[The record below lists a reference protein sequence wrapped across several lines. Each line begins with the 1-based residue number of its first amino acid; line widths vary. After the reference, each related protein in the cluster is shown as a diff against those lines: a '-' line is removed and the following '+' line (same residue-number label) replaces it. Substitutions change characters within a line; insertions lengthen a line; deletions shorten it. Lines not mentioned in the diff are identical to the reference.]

1 MIVIKGRQMTIPKL
15 ERFIGTAYDDN
26 SEMRTFR
33 IDRTATNGV
42 DLSGLSFRLDLEYEN
57 GEKDTAYLDA
67 EIQDEYILLTW
78 EIISN
83 VLQVPGT
90 VFANIRATNTT
101 GSVKW
106 SSFKGAFYV
115 EEDINTPGSYTGKL
129 TELEQAEARI
139 DAKIDSL
146 DEAEAQRVLNEEKRE
161 SQESE
166 RQEAEAARKQA
177 EENREQVVKETVE
190 TFTSAIQSAKDAA
203 LLSES
208 WAIGNTGVRTGEDSN
223 NSKYYAMQ
231 SGAEADRA
239 ERAALLAEQYVDII
253 PPKFHIDFDTMEL
266 IQDEG
271 AQGIEFSLD
280 ENKVLSFTYT

>member
-1 MIVIKGRQMTIPKL
+1 MIVLKGRQMTIPKL
-15 ERFIGTAYDDN
+15 ERYIGTAYDDN

-57 GEKDTAYLDA
+57 GEKDTAYL
-67 EIQDEYILLTW
+67 ETEVQEEYILLTW
-78 EIISN
+78 EVVNN

-90 VFANIRATNTT
+90 VFANIRGTDTR
-101 GSVKW
+101 GSIKW

-115 EEDINTPGSYTGKL
+115 EDNINTPGSYTGKL
-129 TELEQAEARI
+129 TELEQAETRI
-139 DAKIDSL
+139 DAKIDQME
-146 DEAEAQRVLNEEKRE
+146 DVEAQRVANEAVRQA
-161 SQESE
+161 QEE
-166 RQEAEAARKQA
+166 DRQEAEAERQQA
-177 EENREQVVKETVE
+177 EKTREDLAS
-190 TFTSAIQSAKDAA
+190 TFPSAIAGAYSAAR
-203 LLSES
+203 LSES
-208 WAIGNTGVRTGEDSN
+208 WAVGGTGSRTGENSN

-253 PPKFHIDFDTMEL
+253 PPKFHLDLDTMEL
-266 IQDEG
+266 IQDTE

-280 ENKVLSFTYT
+280 ENKNLLFEYVQGV

>member
-15 ERFIGTAYDDN
+15 ERYIGTAYDDN
-26 SEMRTFR
+26 SELRTFR

-57 GEKDTAYLDA
+57 GEKDTAYL
-67 EIQDEYILLTW
+67 ETEVQEEYILLTW
-78 EIISN
+78 EVVNN

-90 VFANIRATNTT
+90 VFANIRGTDTR
-101 GSVKW
+101 GSIKW

-115 EEDINTPGSYTGKL
+115 EDNINTPGSYTGKL
-129 TELEQAEARI
+129 TELEQAETRI
-139 DAKIDSL
+139 DAKIDQME
-146 DEAEAQRVLNEEKRE
+146 DVEAQRVANEAVRQA
-161 SQESE
+161 QEE
-166 RQEAEAARKQA
+166 DRQEAEAERQQA
-177 EENREQVVKETVE
+177 EKTREDLAS
-190 TFTSAIQSAKDAA
+190 TFPSAIAGAYSAAR
-203 LLSES
+203 LSES
-208 WAIGNTGVRTGEDSN
+208 WAVGGTGSRTGENSN

-253 PPKFHIDFDTMEL
+253 PPKFHLDLDTMEL
-266 IQDEG
+266 IQDTE

-280 ENKVLSFTYT
+280 ENKNLLFEYVQGV

>member
-1 MIVIKGRQMTIPKL
+1 MIVVKGRQMTIPKL
-15 ERFIGTAYDDN
+15 ERYIGTAYDDN
-26 SEMRTFR
+26 SEMRIFR

-57 GEKDTAYLDA
+57 GEKDTAYLEA
-67 EIQDEYILLTW
+67 EVQEEYILLMW
-78 EIISN
+78 EIINS

-90 VFANIRATNTT
+90 VFVNIRATDIN
-101 GSVKW
+101 GSIKW

-115 EEDINTPGSYTGKL
+115 EDNINTPGSYTGKL

-139 DAKIDSL
+139 DAKIELMD
-146 DEAEAQRVLNEEKRE
+146 DAEQQRIANEKVRQSEE
-161 SQESE
+161 SARQSAESE
-166 RQEAEAARKQA
+166 RQQA
-177 EENREQVVKETVE
+177 EQKREELAG
-190 TFTSAIQSAKDAA
+190 TFTDAIKGAETAAKH
-203 LLSES
+203 SES
-208 WAIGNTGVRTGEDSN
+208 WAVGGTGTRSGENSD

-253 PPKFHIDFDTMEL
+253 PPKFHLDLDTMEL
-266 IQDEG
+266 IQDTE

-280 ENKVLSFTYT
+280 ENKNLLFEYV

>member
-1 MIVIKGRQMTIPKL
+1 MTIPKL
-15 ERFIGTAYDDN
+15 ERYIGTAYDDN

-57 GEKDTAYLDA
+57 GEKDTAYL
-67 EIQDEYILLTW
+67 ETEVQEEYILLTW
-78 EIISN
+78 EVVNN

-90 VFANIRATNTT
+90 VFANIRGTDTR
-101 GSVKW
+101 GSIKW

-115 EEDINTPGSYTGKL
+115 EDNINTPGSYTGKL
-129 TELEQAEARI
+129 TELEQAETRI
-139 DAKIDSL
+139 DAKIDQME
-146 DEAEAQRVLNEEKRE
+146 DVEAQRVANEAVRQA
-161 SQESE
+161 QEE
-166 RQEAEAARKQA
+166 DRQEAEAERQQA
-177 EENREQVVKETVE
+177 EKTREDLAS
-190 TFTSAIQSAKDAA
+190 TFPSAIAGAYSAAR
-203 LLSES
+203 LSES
-208 WAIGNTGVRTGEDSN
+208 WAVGGTGSRTGENSN

-253 PPKFHIDFDTMEL
+253 PPKFHLDLDTMEL
-266 IQDEG
+266 IQDTE

-280 ENKVLSFTYT
+280 ENKNLLFEYVQGV

>member
-15 ERFIGTAYDDN
+15 ERYIGTAYDDN

-57 GEKDTAYLDA
+57 GEKDTAYL
-67 EIQDEYILLTW
+67 ETEVQEEYILLTW
-78 EIISN
+78 EVVNN

-90 VFANIRATNTT
+90 VFANIRGTDTR
-101 GSVKW
+101 GSIKW

-115 EEDINTPGSYTGKL
+115 EDNINTPGSYTGKL
-129 TELEQAEARI
+129 TELEQAETRI
-139 DAKIDSL
+139 DAKIDQME
-146 DEAEAQRVLNEEKRE
+146 DVEAQRVANEAVRQA
-161 SQESE
+161 QEE
-166 RQEAEAARKQA
+166 DRQEAEAERQQA
-177 EENREQVVKETVE
+177 EKTREDLAS
-190 TFTSAIQSAKDAA
+190 TFPSAIAGAYSAAR
-203 LLSES
+203 LSES
-208 WAIGNTGVRTGEDSN
+208 WAVGGTGSRTGENSN

-253 PPKFHIDFDTMEL
+253 PPKFHLDLDTMEL
-266 IQDEG
+266 IQDTE

-280 ENKVLSFTYT
+280 ENKNLLFEYVQGV

>member
-15 ERFIGTAYDDN
+15 ERYIGTAYDDN

-57 GEKDTAYLDA
+57 GEKDTAYL
-67 EIQDEYILLTW
+67 ETEVQEEYILLTW
-78 EIISN
+78 EVVNN

-90 VFANIRATNTT
+90 VFANIRGTDTR
-101 GSVKW
+101 GSIKW

-115 EEDINTPGSYTGKL
+115 EDNINTPGSYTGKL
-129 TELEQAEARI
+129 TELEQAETRI
-139 DAKIDSL
+139 DAKIDQME
-146 DEAEAQRVLNEEKRE
+146 DVEAQRVANEAVRQA
-161 SQESE
+161 QEE
-166 RQEAEAARKQA
+166 DRQEAEAERQQA
-177 EENREQVVKETVE
+177 EKTREDLAS
-190 TFTSAIQSAKDAA
+190 TFPSAIAGAYSAAR
-203 LLSES
+203 LSES
-208 WAIGNTGVRTGEDSN
+208 WAVGGTGSRTGENSN

-253 PPKFHIDFDTMEL
+253 PPKFHLDLDTMEL
-266 IQDEG
+266 IQDTE

-280 ENKVLSFTYT
+280 DNKNLLFEYVQGV